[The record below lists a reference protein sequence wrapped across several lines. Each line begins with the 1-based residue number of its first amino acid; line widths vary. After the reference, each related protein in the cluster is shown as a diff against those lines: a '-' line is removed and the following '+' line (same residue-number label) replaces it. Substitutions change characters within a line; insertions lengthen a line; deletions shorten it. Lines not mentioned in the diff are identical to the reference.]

1 MEYNGERAI
10 GMVIA
15 AGSGTDIVKVGKQVE
30 KRQEQLGS
38 ERLPVGVECHKVF
51 FQPDEVTSSLTTFA
65 ILMITMGFRSGL
77 MIGISLVVIV
87 IGSFLFLGFMDGT
100 MQRVSLASFIFA
112 MGMLVDN
119 AIVITD
125 GILVGLKTGKPRRE
139 AMTEIGRKTAMPL
152 LGATVI
158 AILSFLPSFLCS
170 FLLTPPE
177 SMSGIC
183 SSSSLSRCFSAG
195 FWL

>member
-30 KRQEQLGS
+30 KRLEQLGS

-51 FQPDEVTSSLTTFA
+51 FQPDEATSSLTTFA
-65 ILMITMGFRSGL
+65 INLIESVLIVIAILVITMGFRSGL

-158 AILSFLPSFLCS
+158 AILSFLPSCV
-170 FLLTPPE
+170 P
-177 SMSGIC
+177 
-183 SSSSLSRCFSAG
+183 FS
-195 FWL
+195 